1 MPDKDEAAGSSPAR
15 PTTPALSCGNA
26 RRWWNEIAAA
36 PVRRH
41 CIAVSERI
49 LRSAGPPRSWAS
61 ELAAWLHLWFEC
73 GGGRVAE
80 AAQGRSGRAT
90 VRRAGAPALF
100 PPQSLEASAL
110 VRPAPIAG
118 REHVGSSR
126 TSTTSSWTPIP
137 ASPPWPCR
145 CARPSWRAN
154 PLPCLREGP
163 AFGTQRADRPDIP
176 RPSPNCRGARGGFG
190 AMDIADEAVPRSS
203 CEHPHACHGAG
214 RRAAGKRP
222 AVAALHLRSGSAVEA
237 VSWCSSPCRRRNGH
251 RPATFPSMETS

>member
-126 TSTTSSWTPIP
+126 TSRRPLGLPSRPRRPGLVGARGRPGGRIR
-137 ASPPWPCR
+137 CR
-145 CARPSWRAN
+145 VFEKARPSGPKERIVLTSPGRPPTVGEPGAGSAPWTSRTKRSLVHPVSIHTHVTAPVGEQPGN
-154 PLPCLREGP
+154 GLPW
-163 AFGTQRADRPDIP
+163 
-176 RPSPNCRGARGGFG
+176 
-190 AMDIADEAVPRSS
+190 PRSTS
-203 CEHPHACHGAG
+203 GPGAPS
-214 RRAAGKRP
+214 KR
-222 AVAALHLRSGSAVEA
+222 
-237 VSWCSSPCRRRNGH
+237 
-251 RPATFPSMETS
+251 